1 MKKIKFFS
9 SYCSEEQIY
18 NNIISSWGMG
28 SSFYK
33 NLSITKDDDYDYA
46 VLFNTG
52 MCNKKLPK
60 ENILGFSHE
69 PRMTLGMNDFNQS
82 YIENSVSEYYISN
95 NSGLS
100 GSFKEGFSFVCPF
113 EYGKSKNE
121 KYNHVNKMSMILSV
135 SNFMPG
141 HKMRHDLLKMIL
153 DSDLDIHFYANGLNR
168 IYSDSRVKEFDWDI
182 FGKPYEDYKYQI
194 VIENIIDNNWS
205 TEKLTNC
212 IIKETIPI
220 YYGSRNCSSIFY
232 PEGSINHLGNDIHK
246 NFEII
251 SEIYK
256 NSIYDSE
263 LTKKAK
269 DKLYKEVNLLEFLNV
284 KLNRY

>member
-1 MKKIKFFS
+1 
-9 SYCSEEQIY
+9 
-18 NNIISSWGMG
+18 MG

-33 NLSITKDDDYDYA
+33 NLLITKDDDYEYA
-46 VLFNTG
+46 VLFNTARA
-52 MCNKKLPK
+52 NRKLPK
-60 ENILGFSHE
+60 ENVIGFSHE
-69 PRMTLGMNDFNQS
+69 PRMTLGMNDFSQS
-82 YIENSVSEYYISN
+82 YIENTVSEYYISN

-100 GSFKEGFSFVCPF
+100 ETFKEGFSFVCPF

-121 KYNHVNKMSMILSV
+121 KYNHDNNMSMILSL

-141 HKMRHDLLKMIL
+141 HKIRHDLLRMIL

-182 FGKPYEDYKYQI
+182 FEKPYEDYKYQI

-232 PEGSINHLGNDIHK
+232 PEGSIKYLGNDLRE

-256 NSIYDSE
+256 NGIYDSGITE
-263 LTKKAK
+263 KAK